1 MQLSFCLE
9 LSTLVIEWLKFKVVA
24 ELREQFV
31 QQDNEIWTAALA
43 TYPGF
48 LGKEVWI
55 SPDDLTQIVTVVRWE
70 SAEQWH
76 SIPPAELAQV
86 EARFAAAMGDT
97 YELMESAAFQQRK
110 FME

>member
-1 MQLSFCLE
+1 V
-9 LSTLVIEWLKFKVVA
+9 VIEWLKFKVVA

-76 SIPPAELAQV
+76 SIPPEELAQV
-86 EARFAAAMGDT
+86 DARFSAAMGDT
-97 YELMESAAFQQRK
+97 YELTESAAFQQRK